1 MCIGYIMFYKDNI
14 FSKMRLILRLNML
27 NIEFKIKVKIN
38 MYFMINFII
47 VKLIDK

>member
-1 MCIGYIMFYKDNI
+1 MFYKDNI